1 MDQILVPV
9 LTTLVGLVV
18 NGLAFAGLL
27 ARLRWQ
33 ERQLRADRASL
44 VGLVAALPPGF
55 RIDELRADG
64 SELHLAT
71 EPEFAER
78 PAA

>member
-1 MDQILVPV
+1 MGQILVPI

-44 VGLVAALPPGF
+44 TRLALALPSGF
-55 RIDELRADG
+55 RLDELRADG
-64 SELHLAT
+64 SELHLLTAP
-71 EPEFAER
+71 EPAER
-78 PAA
+78 LPA